1 MKNYDNFNYVFRYH
15 YYRHCCVS
23 WYESNGG
30 FIMMTKEEKKKIKEL
45 NKQMEKIFN
54 DDWNETF
61 KEKKERI
68 AKEDANIQR
77 VDAQVKGVKW

>member
-1 MKNYDNFNYVFRYH
+1 
-15 YYRHCCVS
+15 
-23 WYESNGG
+23 
-30 FIMMTKEEKKKIKEL
+30 MTGLTKKEKKKVKEL

-61 KEKKERI
+61 KERKERI
-68 AKEDANIQR
+68 AEKNKNIQR

>member
-1 MKNYDNFNYVFRYH
+1 MT
-15 YYRHCCVS
+15 
-23 WYESNGG
+23 
-30 FIMMTKEEKKKIKEL
+30 TKEEKKKIKEL

-61 KEKKERI
+61 KDTKERI